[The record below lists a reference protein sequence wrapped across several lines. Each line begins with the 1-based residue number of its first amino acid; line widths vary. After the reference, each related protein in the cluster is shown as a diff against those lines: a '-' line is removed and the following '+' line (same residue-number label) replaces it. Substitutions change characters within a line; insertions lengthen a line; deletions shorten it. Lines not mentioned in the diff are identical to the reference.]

1 LNLQTGARSRAPPRS
16 TARAEA
22 EVTHK
27 EPNKVTAWR
36 QIGLL
41 SSIPFILALA
51 PIVGYFLGKFL
62 DQKFRTQPWLSFIL
76 LILGFVAGVRET
88 INIVKMSQSE
98 D

>member
-1 LNLQTGARSRAPPRS
+1 MT
-16 TARAEA
+16 E
-22 EVTHK
+22 K

-51 PIVGYFLGKFL
+51 PIVGFFLGQYL
-62 DQKFRTQPWLSFIL
+62 DSRFRTTPWLSFIL
-76 LILGFVAGVRET
+76 LGLGFVAGVRET
-88 INIVKMSQSE
+88 IKIIRLSQRE